1 MFPDELN
8 FFTPVEEKLI
18 ALNFYYEFI
27 TKYSLPDGYRQ
38 SVRYPKY
45 IKGYITVF
53 PNNVQKLATN
63 ILSYP
68 LLKIIDEIYIF

>member
-1 MFPDELN
+1 MFPDKLK

-18 ALNFYYEFI
+18 ALNFYCEFI
-27 TKYSLPDGYRQ
+27 TKYSLLDGYRQ

-45 IKGYITVF
+45 IKEYITVF